1 MPRGAKRSL
10 TVVLLVVSIMAASVT
25 PALAGTGG
33 GAGNEGCGVG
43 STPCLPPGACAV
55 RDITDPPVVLIGN
68 GSGKFNIV
76 VSKPSQLLLADCQD
90 GKLGLDFEIP
100 VDADDSP
107 HNG

>member
-1 MPRGAKRSL
+1 MRRVPKRPL

-25 PALAGTGG
+25 PALAGSAGG
-33 GAGNEGCGVG
+33 TEGCIPGF
-43 STPCLPPGACAV
+43 TCLSPGACAV
-55 RDITDPPVVLIGN
+55 RDFTDPPVVLIGN